1 MEMILIKN
9 ANIYSPQPIG
19 KKDILIG
26 GEKII
31 TIDNSIDLPKSVPH
45 KIIDATNLIILPG
58 IIDTHVHFAG
68 AGGEGGPSTRTPEM
82 VLSQM
87 IEGGTT
93 SVVGLLGTD
102 GITRSVESVLMKAK
116 SLKKEGVSAWIMT
129 GSYQI
134 PVTTITGDYAKDI
147 ALIEEVIGVGELA
160 ISDHR
165 SSIPTTAELSKI
177 AGNSRVAGMLS
188 GKAGVL
194 GMHMGDS
201 DEYSFNPTNAF
212 QPIYD
217 VCNSSMIPIKQF
229 VPTHCNRNHTI
240 FKNAKEFAKKGG
252 ITDMTTSSYK
262 YYPEYEI
269 KPSKVLKEFLDDGI
283 SLDNVTFTSDG
294 NGSLPDFDEDGNL
307 TGLTLGALNS
317 VLNEIIDAVKTE
329 NIPIE
334 KAISVA
340 TSNPAKIFKL
350 KEKGQIKDNYDADIL
365 MLNKDYKP
373 FHVMARGEVMMY
385 ESKIIKKGT
394 FE

>member
-9 ANIYSPQPIG
+9 ADIYSPTPLG
-19 KKDILIG
+19 RKDILIG

-31 TIDNSIDLPKSVPH
+31 AIENNIELSKSVPH
-45 KIIDATNLIILPG
+45 KVIDATNLIALPG

-116 SLKKEGVSAWIMT
+116 SLKEEGVSAWIMT

-134 PVTTITGDYAKDI
+134 PITSITGDYAKDI
-147 ALIEEVIGVGELA
+147 AIIEEVIGVGELA
-160 ISDHR
+160 VSDHR
-165 SSIPTTAELSKI
+165 SSVPTTAELAKI
-177 AGNSRVAGMLS
+177 AGNARVAGMLA

-194 GMHMGDS
+194 GMHLGDS
-201 DEYSFNPTNAF
+201 DEYSLHPTNAF

-269 KPSKVLKEFLDDGI
+269 KPSKVLKEFLDDSI
-283 SLDNVTFTSDG
+283 TLDNVTFTSDG

-307 TGLTLGALNS
+307 TGLTLGALS
-317 VLNEIIDAVKTE
+317 SILDEITDAVKIE

-340 TSNPAKIFKL
+340 TSNPAKVFKL
-350 KEKGQIKDNYDADIL
+350 KGKGHIKENYDADIL
-365 MLNKDYKP
+365 MLDKDYKP
-373 FHVMARGEVMMY
+373 FNVIARGSLMMF